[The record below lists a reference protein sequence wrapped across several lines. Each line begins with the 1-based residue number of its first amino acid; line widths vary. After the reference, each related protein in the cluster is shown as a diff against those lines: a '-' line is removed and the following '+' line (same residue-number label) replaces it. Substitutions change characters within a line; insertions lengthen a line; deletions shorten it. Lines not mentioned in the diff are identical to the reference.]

1 MEKKERKI
9 VRASDG
15 KESVKKTVKK
25 ADQEAEEIVE
35 ETPAEKKM
43 TKEEKKKSATVKR
56 VIACVLW
63 ALALCCEL
71 MAILVINEKIKLPF
85 FSTHDDV
92 RIALWL
98 PLIIFIV
105 LDLACCLIAAFLW
118 KKSNR
123 LDPIKK
129 TGNQVGFVILTQLG
143 VIMAVLCFLPLII
156 LILVNKKLDKK
167 TKAIFTIVAIVAL
180 LLAGLLGADW
190 NPISKEEAE
199 AAETAITG
207 DVYWTQY
214 GRKYHTDQDCQTIR
228 NSDLLVGTVEE
239 AIEANRETLCAFCAK
254 HDNIDTTNMKVEERS
269 DVE

>member
-9 VRASDG
+9 TRASEA
-15 KESVKKTVKK
+15 KTTVKK
-25 ADQEAEEIVE
+25 VEEKVQAAEEEAVV
-35 ETPAEKKM
+35 ETPEEKKM

-56 VIACVLW
+56 IIAGVLW
-63 ALALCCEL
+63 AVAICCEVL
-71 MAILVINEKIKLPF
+71 AILLINEKVKLPF

-105 LDLACCLIAAFLW
+105 IDLACCLIAAFLW